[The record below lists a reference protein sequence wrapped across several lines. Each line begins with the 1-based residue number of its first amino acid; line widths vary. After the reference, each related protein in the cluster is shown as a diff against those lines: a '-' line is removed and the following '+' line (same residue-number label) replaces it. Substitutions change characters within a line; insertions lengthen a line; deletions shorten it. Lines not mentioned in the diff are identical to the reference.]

1 MFKYILGLLKN
12 LFNPAVSLFTKID
25 SESLVSRKAKVYGK
39 TQVTNSTIGDYSYV
53 GRNSRVVH
61 ADVGK
66 FCSISGAV
74 RLGMG
79 KHTLDKLSTSPIFT
93 ERHNSTKHQWTD
105 QQTVNPFKRVTVGN
119 DVWIGTGVMVMGG
132 VAIGDGAVIGAGAIV
147 TKDVPPYAV
156 VAGVPAKIIR
166 YRFTEEQ
173 IQILEEVEWWNK
185 TDEELRNNI
194 SLFQEPVDKE
204 LIMKLN
210 GIIRGGYLVDYQL
223 DAQCWHLLYE
233 RRCAA

>member
-1 MFKYILGLLKN
+1 MLKYILGLLKN
-12 LFNPAVSLFTKID
+12 LFNPAVSLFVKVDNSSDI
-25 SESLVSRKAKVYGK
+25 SRKAKVYGN
-39 TQVTNSTIGDYSYV
+39 TQVTNSIIGDYSYV
-53 GRNSRVVH
+53 GRNSRVIH

-79 KHTLDKLSTSPIFT
+79 THTLDKLSTSPIFT
-93 ERHNSTKHQWTD
+93 ERHNSTKHQWTEI
-105 QQTVNPFKRVTVGN
+105 QTVNPFKRVKVGN

-132 VAIGDGAVIGAGAIV
+132 VTIGDGAVIGAGAIV

-156 VAGVPAKIIR
+156 VAGVPAKVIR

-173 IQILEEVEWWNK
+173 IKTLEEVEWWNK

-204 LIMKLN
+204 LTMKLK
-210 GIIRGGYLVDYQL
+210 GIIRGGYLVDCQL
-223 DAQCWHLLYE
+223 DAKCWHLLYE